1 MPSLVAKKKGNKLYY
16 YVVESARVEGKP
28 RIVHQAYLGTAE
40 KLAEMVRDRAAPLP
54 LAASMREFG
63 LPAALWSVAQ
73 QTGVV
78 GFAPVPLARATLRP
92 VASPL
97 FVAGGPASRVSAR
110 AQDGG
115 GRLVSQIDPFGA
127 VGRLGRAL
135 QFASFLG
142 RIRTDSAG
150 RPTRS
155 PLGKRPAGKSSVSFA
170 ELVEG
175 KAAGESSAA
184 GVRHHQLLHL
194 YRQQQCAQSTGAA
207 WTQQAGPTQPAP
219 GRTQLCAGWGAW
231 LEPVSSRLPRQC
243 RRCGRVFDGFGA
255 HHPHAG

>member
-1 MPSLVAKKKGNKLYY
+1 MGYCITLYAKPRRQKEGQQALLLRRRQRPRRGQAPHCPPGLPGHRREAGGNGPRPRRPPSLGGFH
-16 YVVESARVEGKP
+16 ARVWFASGSL
-28 RIVHQAYLGTAE
+28 VGG
-40 KLAEMVRDRAAPLP
+40 AANR
-54 LAASMREFG
+54 S
-63 LPAALWSVAQ
+63 
-73 QTGVV
+73 V

-150 RPTRS
+150 R
-155 PLGKRPAGKSSVSFA
+155 
-170 ELVEG
+170 
-175 KAAGESSAA
+175 
-184 GVRHHQLLHL
+184 
-194 YRQQQCAQSTGAA
+194 
-207 WTQQAGPTQPAP
+207 
-219 GRTQLCAGWGAW
+219 
-231 LEPVSSRLPRQC
+231 
-243 RRCGRVFDGFGA
+243 
-255 HHPHAG
+255 